1 MDIRDNPERSR
12 YEMDVEG
19 GVAFATYRA
28 DDRTVSINH
37 TEVPPHLRGRGIG
50 DQLVRGVLDVV
61 RLSGRKVVPRCGFVA
76 TYIRRHPEY
85 HDLLA

>member
-1 MDIRDNPERSR
+1 MDIRDNPDRNR

-28 DDRTVSINH
+28 DDETVAINH
-37 TEVPPHLRGRGIG
+37 TEVPPDLRGRGIG
-50 DQLVRGVLDVV
+50 DQLVRGVLDVI
-61 RLSGRKVVPRCGFVA
+61 RASGRKVVPRCGFVA

>member
-28 DDRTVSINH
+28 DDKTVVINH
-37 TEVPPHLRGRGIG
+37 TEVPSNLRGRGLG
-50 DQLVRGVLDVV
+50 DQLVQGVLDTV
-61 RLSGRKVVPRCGFVA
+61 RASGRKVVPRCGFVA
-76 TYIRRHPEY
+76 TYIRRHKEY
-85 HDLLA
+85 QDLLG